1 MSKKGSWIK
10 IVAIGSAVVGAVV
23 AVVAYLKNKS
33 KRLSEELDFDNSLYF
48 DEDPSMMDE
57 MEETAYADEAEEAT
71 EPLEESE
78 STEETEEDVKE
89 DK

>member
-1 MSKKGSWIK
+1 MSKKKGSWIK
-10 IVAIGSAVVGAVV
+10 IVAVGSAVVGAVV

-48 DEDPSMMDE
+48 DEDTSMMDE
-57 MEETAYADEAEEAT
+57 TDSDAYAEEEEKEDSQSEETSY
-71 EPLEESE
+71 SE
-78 STEETEEDVKE
+78 EEDVKE